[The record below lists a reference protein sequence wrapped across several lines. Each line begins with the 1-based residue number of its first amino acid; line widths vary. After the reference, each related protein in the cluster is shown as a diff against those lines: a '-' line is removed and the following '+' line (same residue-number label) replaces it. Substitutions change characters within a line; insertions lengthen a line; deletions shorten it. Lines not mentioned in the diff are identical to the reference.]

1 MKDFDKELEGSDLG
15 EGAIQDQS
23 DSDAGDDEEGW

>member
-15 EGAIQDQS
+15 EEAIRDQS
-23 DSDAGDDEEGW
+23 DSDAGDDEGW